1 MSATLIANMTTVE
14 RNSMNIKRNPVHGFI
29 SIYCD
34 DVCNAMELSD
44 SFLGGKRLV
53 NLSLQEGVR
62 VQVVANNV
70 QELRN
75 FGIEINKLCEDWEWR
90 DTQDETS

>member
-1 MSATLIANMTTVE
+1 MDIE
-14 RNSMNIKRNPVHGFI
+14 RNPVHGFI

-44 SFLGGKRLV
+44 PFLGNKRYV
-53 NLSLQEGVR
+53 NLSLNQGVR
-62 VQVVANNV
+62 IHLIANNAE
-70 QELRN
+70 ELRN

-90 DTQDETS
+90 NTQDETS